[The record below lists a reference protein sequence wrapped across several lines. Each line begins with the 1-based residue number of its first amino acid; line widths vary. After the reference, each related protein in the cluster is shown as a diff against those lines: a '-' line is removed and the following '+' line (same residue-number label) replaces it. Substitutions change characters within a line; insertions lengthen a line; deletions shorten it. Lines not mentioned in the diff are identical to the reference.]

1 MKKQFFT
8 HMCLLPT
15 SLSGKATR
23 WLSSERRGFTI
34 RLMLTVLMLV
44 TSVEAWA
51 IGGSGT
57 SSDPYT
63 IANASDWSTFCDN
76 FSSYTDKYIK
86 LTGSFSTSTVVTSD
100 LIFTGNFDGNNQT
113 ITLNYTLTDT
123 ATGLFR
129 YVDAVESVIMNLNVA
144 GTITASQDCMPS
156 VDGIGAIV
164 GKLGQGTVQNCT
176 SSVTINDNGN
186 TLGHVG
192 GIVGAM
198 YDATVRNCSF
208 TGTLSCGN
216 SDDAIGGIVGYAR
229 SNKRFVIINCLSTGS
244 ISVSSSTKAG
254 AILGYVLNDDNTK
267 NSRNNYW
274 KDNGVNQTN
283 GGYGSIGGASK
294 SDSEL
299 KSGQIARLLNGG
311 NGSTE
316 RADGSWGNTVGSNYP
331 SLGGEKVYRVTLY
344 PNGGLEQSRFAYTNA
359 SPLPSNPFTA
369 PIGLFFK
376 GWSTSLNGS
385 LVYSVSSD
393 CELFAI
399 WDGLHINGL
408 RYAIYF
414 DNYTVKVIGSQS
426 NDITSVVIPETIE
439 YNGERFKVTSIG
451 ESAFSGFSGLTSITI
466 PSSVTSI
473 GQSAFGGC
481 TGLQKVI
488 VKDIASWCNI
498 SFGDF
503 DANPL
508 YKAQHIYSDETT
520 EITNLVIPEGVTSI
534 GFAAFR
540 DGFGLTSVTI
550 PNSVKN
556 IGNAAFRGCIGL
568 TSITIP
574 DSVTYISDQTFYD
587 CWGLTSVTIPNSVT
601 SVGNNAF
608 YNCKSITALD
618 LNCEN
623 VGNWFGDSKTKI
635 TTVTLGEKVK
645 SIGES
650 AFSGFTGLTSINIPN
665 SVTSIGESAFY
676 GCTGLTSIN
685 IPEGVTSIGESAFY
699 GCTGLTSVTIPN
711 SVTSIGPGVFR
722 GCTGLTSINIP
733 NSVTSIK
740 GSAFRGCTG
749 LTSINIPEGV
759 TSIGW
764 SAFSGCSGL
773 TSITIP
779 SSVTS
784 VDNDAFSGC
793 TNIKALDLQCKNV
806 RNWFG
811 DSKESIT
818 SVVLGDSVKSIGDYA
833 FSRCSSL
840 TNIEIPASVT
850 SIGASAFYNCT
861 GLTSINIPEGVT
873 SVISNAFQGCTNIT
887 ALDLQC
893 QNVGNWFGD
902 SKESITSVSLGKG
915 VKSIT
920 SDAFSGFS
928 NLSKVSIDDIA
939 AWCAIDFGNAD
950 ANPLKQSKHLFRKNR
965 EITELGIPSD
975 VEAIKQYAFYG
986 CEGLTSVSIPS
997 SVKSIGSYAFA
1008 DCINLTSVVSEIG
1021 IPFKLD
1027 ETAFTYTDTSYPD
1040 NIIYM
1045 LATLYVPAG
1054 RDALYKQIDGWKNF
1068 TNIMV
1073 VQAVES
1079 VSLSETSVILEEIG
1093 ATCQLQATVLPDDA
1107 NNKTVTWTSSDEAVC
1122 TVSETGLV
1130 TATGVG
1136 SASVTVTTVDG
1147 EKTATCEVTVVIP
1160 VKSIAL
1166 DVEKLQLT
1174 VGETGQIVATVQ
1186 PDNAT
1191 DKSVEWTSSDD
1202 AVATVDENGMIAA
1215 IKEGTAYITVKS
1227 VSYPEVMAVCEV
1239 TVVEDDGIFAIEM
1252 GGAQQV
1258 RAIYDVSGRKVET
1271 LQKGLNIVVL
1281 RDGTIKRVFIK

>member
-8 HMCLLPT
+8 LMCLLPT

-57 SSDPYT
+57 SRDPYT

-123 ATGLFR
+123 PTGLFR

-176 SSVTINDNGN
+176 SSVTINDNGY

-198 YDATVRNCSF
+198 YYATVRDCSF

-376 GWSTSLNGS
+376 GWSTSLDGS

-393 CELFAI
+393 GNLFAI
-399 WDGLHINGL
+399 WDGLPINGL

-481 TGLQKVI
+481 I
-488 VKDIASWCNI
+488 
-498 SFGDF
+498 
-503 DANPL
+503 
-508 YKAQHIYSDETT
+508 
-520 EITNLVIPEGVTSI
+520 
-534 GFAAFR
+534 
-540 DGFGLTSVTI
+540 
-550 PNSVKN
+550 
-556 IGNAAFRGCIGL
+556 
-568 TSITIP
+568 
-574 DSVTYISDQTFYD
+574 
-587 CWGLTSVTIPNSVT
+587 
-601 SVGNNAF
+601 
-608 YNCKSITALD
+608 
-618 LNCEN
+618 
-623 VGNWFGDSKTKI
+623 
-635 TTVTLGEKVK
+635 
-645 SIGES
+645 
-650 AFSGFTGLTSINIPN
+650 
-665 SVTSIGESAFY
+665 
-676 GCTGLTSIN
+676 
-685 IPEGVTSIGESAFY
+685 
-699 GCTGLTSVTIPN
+699 
-711 SVTSIGPGVFR
+711 
-722 GCTGLTSINIP
+722 
-733 NSVTSIK
+733 
-740 GSAFRGCTG
+740 
-749 LTSINIPEGV
+749 
-759 TSIGW
+759 
-764 SAFSGCSGL
+764 
-773 TSITIP
+773 
-779 SSVTS
+779 
-784 VDNDAFSGC
+784 
-793 TNIKALDLQCKNV
+793 
-806 RNWFG
+806 
-811 DSKESIT
+811 
-818 SVVLGDSVKSIGDYA
+818 
-833 FSRCSSL
+833 
-840 TNIEIPASVT
+840 
-850 SIGASAFYNCT
+850 
-861 GLTSINIPEGVT
+861 
-873 SVISNAFQGCTNIT
+873 
-887 ALDLQC
+887 
-893 QNVGNWFGD
+893 
-902 SKESITSVSLGKG
+902 
-915 VKSIT
+915 
-920 SDAFSGFS
+920 
-928 NLSKVSIDDIA
+928 
-939 AWCAIDFGNAD
+939 
-950 ANPLKQSKHLFRKNR
+950 
-965 EITELGIPSD
+965 
-975 VEAIKQYAFYG
+975 
-986 CEGLTSVSIPS
+986 
-997 SVKSIGSYAFA
+997 
-1008 DCINLTSVVSEIG
+1008 
-1021 IPFKLD
+1021 
-1027 ETAFTYTDTSYPD
+1027 
-1040 NIIYM
+1040 
-1045 LATLYVPAG
+1045 
-1054 RDALYKQIDGWKNF
+1054 
-1068 TNIMV
+1068 
-1073 VQAVES
+1073 
-1079 VSLSETSVILEEIG
+1079 
-1093 ATCQLQATVLPDDA
+1093 
-1107 NNKTVTWTSSDEAVC
+1107 
-1122 TVSETGLV
+1122 
-1130 TATGVG
+1130 
-1136 SASVTVTTVDG
+1136 
-1147 EKTATCEVTVVIP
+1147 
-1160 VKSIAL
+1160 
-1166 DVEKLQLT
+1166 
-1174 VGETGQIVATVQ
+1174 
-1186 PDNAT
+1186 
-1191 DKSVEWTSSDD
+1191 
-1202 AVATVDENGMIAA
+1202 
-1215 IKEGTAYITVKS
+1215 
-1227 VSYPEVMAVCEV
+1227 
-1239 TVVEDDGIFAIEM
+1239 
-1252 GGAQQV
+1252 
-1258 RAIYDVSGRKVET
+1258 
-1271 LQKGLNIVVL
+1271 
-1281 RDGTIKRVFIK
+1281 